1 MAQTTFIYSAG
12 VSTHEDVVTV
22 INSNAVDVTSTVT
35 SSTPL
40 ELLNATE
47 RKTLTSY
54 DPDGVVV
61 GVTRVIQ
68 TDESNVVYY
77 LIAADVT
84 LDASWRKYIDAPS
97 DEDFVINMEL
107 ADFSGIVPDVN
118 VFGQVGGVPSIG
130 NGVDTG
136 GNKVAMRYDLPSNPA
151 GIVRMVSTKTS
162 NISVTVKH
170 DGTESATG
178 ICYSVDGG
186 TPVYG
191 AVAADTNLNLSIP
204 HNGGAPVE
212 IYIWSAT
219 SASSGKKGELTY
231 LTVVSDSLT
240 SLDVSGLTA
249 LATLTCNSNSL
260 TFLDVSGLTALT
272 SLSFDSNQLTSLDVS
287 GLTALTDLYCNDNNL
302 TSLDVSGLTA
312 LSGLNCHANNLTS
325 LDVSGLT
332 ALTYLTCYGNN
343 LTSILATGVDL
354 SFEYYGS
361 GSSININSLSE
372 AALIAFAD
380 SLATT
385 TTGVISYGSNTG
397 SAAFETWLTNNPT
410 LDKGYIWNNS

>member
-136 GNKVAMRYDLPSNPA
+136 GNRMAMRYDLPSNPA

-191 AVAADTNLNLSIP
+191 AVAADTNLVLSIP

-212 IYIWSAT
+212 VYIWSAR
-219 SASSGKKGELTY
+219 SASSGKWGNLTY
-231 LTVVSDSLT
+231 LDCGSENLA
-240 SLDVSGLTA
+240 SLDVSGLTE
-249 LATLTCNSNSL
+249 LTYLNCYNN
-260 TFLDVSGLTALT
+260 
-272 SLSFDSNQLTSLDVS
+272 NLTSLDVS
-287 GLTALTDLYCNDNNL
+287 GLTALTDLYCS
-302 TSLDVSGLTA
+302 T
-312 LSGLNCHANNLTS
+312 NNLTS

-332 ALTYLTCYGNN
+332 ALTALSCYTNSI
-343 LTSILATGVDL
+343 TSLLATGVDL
-354 SFEYYGS
+354 SYEYYGS
-361 GSSININSLSE
+361 IGSEIQGNALTE
-372 AALIAFAD
+372 DALIALVD

-385 TTGVISYGSNTG
+385 ATGLIRYGGNTG

>member
-1 MAQTTFIYSAG
+1 MGKKFISEFLPNLTTEGLASVKTDLEIITDEERAKL
-12 VSTHEDVVTV
+12 TAATAP
-22 INSNAVDVTSTVT
+22 I
-35 SSTPL
+35 
-40 ELLNATE
+40 ELLNASE
-47 RKTLTSY
+47 RKTLSSY

-68 TDESNVVYY
+68 TDTEGILWSLV
-77 LIAADVT
+77 AADVT
-84 LDASWRKYIDAPS
+84 LDASWIAQPYSTDPDGTI
-97 DEDFVINMEL
+97 VINMEL
-107 ADFSGIVPDVN
+107 ADFAGIVPDLN

-136 GNKVAMRYDLPSNPA
+136 GNRMAMRYDLPSNPA

-191 AVAADTNLNLSIP
+191 AVAADTNLVLSIP

-212 IYIWSAT
+212 VYIWSAR
-219 SASSGKKGELTY
+219 SASSGKWGNLTY
-231 LTVVSDSLT
+231 LDCGSENLA
-240 SLDVSGLTA
+240 SLDVSGLTE
-249 LATLTCNSNSL
+249 LT
-260 TFLDVSGLTALT
+260 
-272 SLSFDSNQLTSLDVS
+272 
-287 GLTALTDLYCNDNNL
+287 Y
-302 TSLDVSGLTA
+302 
-312 LSGLNCHANNLTS
+312 LNCYNNNLTS

-332 ALTYLTCYGNN
+332 ALTALSCYTNSI
-343 LTSILATGVDL
+343 TSLLATGVDL
-354 SFEYYGS
+354 SYEYYGS
-361 GSSININSLSE
+361 IGSEIWGNALTE
-372 AALIAFAD
+372 DALIALVD

-385 TTGVISYGSNTG
+385 ATGLIIYGTNTG